1 MSELVENGNKAR
13 SRMRLNHVWSGMHVL
28 PPKSHS
34 WCSIRRWN
42 FQLCG
47 MLVPTL
53 ALGTAAPSF
62 AANSTTSAANWL
74 MPGIAWFFAIQRW
87 NSFSNKSSVKS
98 IWKWWQT
105 QILFDS
111 KLCRRGGSLPRMICP
126 TIGGT
131 AVPLWLSQLIPFFY
145 GSTCLHH
152 PSSSYELN
160 SSIMSHVP

>member
-13 SRMRLNHVWSGMHVL
+13 SRMQLHVWSGMHVL

-74 MPGIAWFFAIQRW
+74 MPGIAWFFTIQRW

-98 IWKWWQT
+98 DDKFKFFLTPNCAGVAAHCHAWFVQPLVVLPCLCGFHSS
-105 QILFDS
+105 ILFS
-111 KLCRRGGSLPRMICP
+111 
-126 TIGGT
+126 
-131 AVPLWLSQLIPFFY
+131 F

-160 SSIMSHVP
+160 SSIISNVP

>member
-74 MPGIAWFFAIQRW
+74 MPGIAWFFTIQRW
-87 NSFSNKSSVKS
+87 NSFFKKSSVKS
-98 IWKWWQT
+98 DDKFKFFLTPNCAGVAAHCHAWFVQP
-105 QILFDS
+105 LVV
-111 KLCRRGGSLPRMICP
+111 LPCLYGFHM
-126 TIGGT
+126 
-131 AVPLWLSQLIPFFY
+131 LSQLIPFFY

-160 SSIMSHVP
+160 SSIISHVP